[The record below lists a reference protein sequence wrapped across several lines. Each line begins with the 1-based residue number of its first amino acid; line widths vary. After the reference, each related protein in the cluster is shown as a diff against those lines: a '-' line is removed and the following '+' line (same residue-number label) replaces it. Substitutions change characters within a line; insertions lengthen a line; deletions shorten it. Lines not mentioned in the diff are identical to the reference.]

1 MEMIQSNLI
10 VPLFLSL
17 CLMVALTRA
26 TDVKYCDK
34 NTEYKVKVK
43 GVEISPDPVERG
55 ESASFSISATTDE
68 AISRGKLVIE
78 VSYFGWH
85 IHSETHNLCAETSCP
100 VSIGDFVVYHSQ
112 LVPGYTPPGSY
123 SLKMKIYDGNKSE
136 LTCIAFD
143 FAIGFAYLWLLV
155 KCYERSYRLL
165 INGLYLQFIPCTF
178 SQLCWNICCPCWYYS
193 QQHVAGYILNVL
205 ST

>member
-26 TDVKYCDK
+26 TDVKYCG
-34 NTEYKVKVK
+34 K
-43 GVEISPDPVERG
+43 GRGGEERN
-55 ESASFSISATTDE
+55 E

-143 FAIGFAYLWLLV
+143 FAIG
-155 KCYERSYRLL
+155 
-165 INGLYLQFIPCTF
+165 CT
-178 SQLCWNICCPCWYYS
+178 CPAEEES
-193 QQHVAGYILNVL
+193 ANE
-205 ST
+205 